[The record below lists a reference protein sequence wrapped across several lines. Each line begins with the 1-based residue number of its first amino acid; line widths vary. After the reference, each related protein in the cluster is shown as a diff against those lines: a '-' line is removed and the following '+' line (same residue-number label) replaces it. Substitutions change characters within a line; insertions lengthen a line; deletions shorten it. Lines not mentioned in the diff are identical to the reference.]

1 MKQKRLWR
9 LFMAAESSLCGLR
22 WSGEKLCVGSEV
34 VFLDGQNLPKIMTV
48 HRIFVLS
55 GFFCS
60 GAFFLSSL
68 FHPPYS
74 TTSVMEHIP
83 STMFTVSRFL
93 SESFIPPHN
102 TTTTRLSLF

>member
-1 MKQKRLWR
+1 MKQKNLWR
-9 LFMAAESSLCGLR
+9 LFLAAESSLWGLR

-34 VFLDGQNLPKIMTV
+34 FLDGQNLPKIMPV
-48 HRIFVLS
+48 HRIFVLT
-55 GFFCS
+55 GFLCR
-60 GAFFLSSL
+60 GMFFLSSL

-102 TTTTRLSLF
+102 TTTIRLSLF